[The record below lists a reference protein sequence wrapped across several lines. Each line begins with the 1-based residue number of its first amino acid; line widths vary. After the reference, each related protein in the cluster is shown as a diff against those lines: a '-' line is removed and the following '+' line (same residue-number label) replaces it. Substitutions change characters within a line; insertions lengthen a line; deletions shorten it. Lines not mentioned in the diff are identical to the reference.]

1 MLIIVVAGI
10 FIIFVQCI
18 VYVNVNIIL
27 ESIDEYQV
35 VQCDFDKIVQVWWQ
49 EIVQEYDKIKGM
61 YNCYQV
67 EQVFLSEDE
76 WQCCEEE
83 IMEKEQEVCD
93 L

>member
-1 MLIIVVAGI
+1 MNQLLLKKALLILIIVVAGI

-35 VQCDFDKIVQVWWQ
+35 VQCDLDKIVQVWWQ

-67 EQVFLSEDE
+67 E
-76 WQCCEEE
+76 
-83 IMEKEQEVCD
+83 
-93 L
+93 